1 MRGENT
7 KISNE
12 QKRLIQNTL
21 LFTGI
26 VMAAAGVFILSTPKT
41 AAFIFDGD
49 TGMTLILGAAL
60 LALGFLDIIMTKTVF
75 YTRDRK

>member
-1 MRGENT
+1 MTDANG
-7 KISNE
+7 KINNE
-12 QKRLIQNTL
+12 TKRLLQNVL

-26 VMAAAGVFILSTPKT
+26 VMAAGGVFILSTPKT

-60 LALGFLDIIMTKTVF
+60 LALGFLDIIMTKTIF
-75 YTRDRK
+75 YVRDRK

>member
-1 MRGENT
+1 MT
-7 KISNE
+7 KANGKINNE
-12 QKRLIQNTL
+12 TKRLLQNVL

-26 VMAAAGVFILSTPKT
+26 VMAAAGVFILNSPQT

-60 LALGFLDIIMTKTVF
+60 LALGFLDIIMTKTIF